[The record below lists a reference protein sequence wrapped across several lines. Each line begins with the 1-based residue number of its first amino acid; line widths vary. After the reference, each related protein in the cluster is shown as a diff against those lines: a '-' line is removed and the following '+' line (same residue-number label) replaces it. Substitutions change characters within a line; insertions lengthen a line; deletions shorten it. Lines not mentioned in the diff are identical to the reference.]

1 MMTVN
6 SIKTSTAGYPRI
18 GYEREWKKALE
29 QYWAGNSSVQQL
41 EQELARINDVRLT
54 VMRDAGIDLIPV
66 NDYSWYDH
74 VLDMTATFGLIP
86 SRFTYDGG
94 KVSADLLFALARG
107 TQDAVACEMTKW
119 FNTNYHYIVPEWEGK
134 APKLTEN
141 GPLQAYRQAKQAHY
155 IEGKPVIIG
164 PYTYVSFIKGIKKE
178 ERLHV
183 FRQFAE
189 VYSQLLSEL
198 ESEGVPVVQLDEPAF
213 VLEMP
218 TEHWRAVQ
226 EMYAELRKA
235 APSLRLWVQTYFD
248 AVSDYEAFA
257 SLPVDTLGLDFVHDK
272 GRNDAALRQFG
283 FPENKQLAIGI
294 IDGRNIWRTDLAA
307 AAAWLESVEGIVPKE
322 RWIIQPS
329 CSLLHVPLTAKRET
343 ELAEP
348 LQEALAFADEKLE
361 ETVQLAR
368 HFLNPGDESRAVLA
382 ASGARVE
389 AWRNEP
395 SRQRPQVVQAL
406 EELLRAEKEKG
417 IKRLP
422 FDERRALHRKRWP
435 SLPLLPTTT
444 IGSLPQTEDIRRSR
458 LRFRRGELNA
468 QLYEAYLQE
477 EMTRWIRIQEAI
489 GIDVLVHGELERTDM
504 VEYFGEKLDG
514 FAFTKFG
521 WVQSYGSRCVKPPV
535 LYGDVA
541 FTEPMTVK
549 ETAFAQSLTSQPVKG
564 MLTGPVTIL
573 NWSFVRDDIP
583 REQSAFQLA
592 YALRQEIAAL
602 EKSGIGMIQVD
613 EPAVKE
619 GMPLKGEDAVYYTDW
634 AVLAFWLATG
644 EAAPETQIHTHM
656 CYCDFS
662 DMVDTIRKMDADVI
676 SLETARSG
684 GDMIATL
691 EKQSYEL
698 GIGLGVYDIHSPRV
712 PSIEEIERI
721 IEQALRVL
729 PVETFWINP
738 DCGLK
743 TRREQETVMAL
754 INMVQATK
762 LVRARHHAPEA
773 SETPTEV

>member
-1 MMTVN
+1 MMTVH

-18 GYEREWKKALE
+18 GYDREWKKALE

-41 EQELARINDVRLT
+41 EEELARINDVRLKT
-54 VMRDAGIDLIPV
+54 MQDAGIDLIPV

-86 SRFTYDGG
+86 SRFAYDGG
-94 KVSADLLFALARG
+94 EVNADLLFALARG

-134 APKLTEN
+134 APQLTVN
-141 GPLQAYRQAKQAHY
+141 RPLQAYRQAKQIHG

-164 PYTYVSFIKGIKKE
+164 PYTYVRFIKGIKPE
-178 ERLHV
+178 ERLNV
-183 FRQFAE
+183 LRQFVG
-189 VYSQLLSEL
+189 VYGQLLSEL
-198 ESEGVPVVQLDEPAF
+198 EREGVQAVQLDEPAF
-213 VLEMP
+213 VLEVP
-218 TEHWRAVQ
+218 SDHWTAVK
-226 EMYAELRKA
+226 EVYAELRKA
-235 APSLRLWVQTYFD
+235 APSLSLWVQTYFD
-248 AVSDYEAFA
+248 AVSDYEAFV
-257 SLPVDTLGLDFVHDK
+257 SLPVDTLGLDFVHDR
-272 GRNDAALRQFG
+272 GRNEAALRQFG
-283 FPENKQLAIGI
+283 FPAQKQLAVGI

-307 AAAWLESVEGIVPKE
+307 AAVWLESVEEIVPKE

-329 CSLLHVPLTAKRET
+329 CSLLHVPLTAERET
-343 ELAEP
+343 ELPAP
-348 LQEALAFADEKLE
+348 VREALAFADEKLE
-361 ETVQLAR
+361 ETALLAR
-368 HFLNPGDESRAVLA
+368 HFSSPSEETRAALA
-382 ASGARVE
+382 ESGARVQ
-389 AWRNEP
+389 AWRTEP

-417 IKRLP
+417 IERLP
-422 FDERRALHRKRWP
+422 FEERKELQRKRWP

-444 IGSLPQTEDIRRSR
+444 IGSMPQTADIRRAR
-458 LRFRRGELNA
+458 LRFRKGEWDA
-468 QLYEAYLQE
+468 KTYETYLEE
-477 EMTRWIRIQEAI
+477 EMTRWIRIQEEI
-489 GIDVLVHGELERTDM
+489 GIDVLVHGEFERTDM

-541 FTEPMTVK
+541 FTEAMTVK

-583 REQSAFQLA
+583 REQAAFQLA

-602 EKSGIGMIQVD
+602 ETAGIGMIQVD

-619 GMPLKGEDAVYYTDW
+619 GMPLKAEDAVYYTDW
-634 AVLAFWLATG
+634 AVLAFRLATCG
-644 EAAPETQIHTHM
+644 AAPETQVHTHM

-691 EKQSYEL
+691 EEQRYEL

-712 PSIEEIERI
+712 PAVEEIDRI

-743 TRREQETVMAL
+743 TRREPETVAAL
-754 INMVQATK
+754 RNMVEATK
-762 LVRARHHAPEA
+762 LARARHEA
-773 SETPTEV
+773 AVSTEA

>member
-1 MMTVN
+1 MMTAN

-18 GYEREWKKALE
+18 GYDREWKKALE
-29 QYWAGNSSVQQL
+29 QYWAGNSSAEQL
-41 EQELARINDVRLT
+41 EDELERINDVRLKT
-54 VMRDAGIDLIPV
+54 MQEAGIDLIPV
-66 NDYSWYDH
+66 NDYTWYDH

-86 SRFTYDGG
+86 SRFSYNGG
-94 KVSADLLFALARG
+94 EVSADLLFALARG

-134 APKLTEN
+134 APQLTVN
-141 GPLQAYRQAKQAHY
+141 RPLQAYRRAKQAHG

-164 PYTYVSFIKGIKKE
+164 PYTYVRFIKGIKPE
-178 ERLHV
+178 ERLNV
-183 FRQFAE
+183 LRQFAG
-189 VYSQLLSEL
+189 VYGQLLSEL
-198 ESEGVPVVQLDEPAF
+198 EQEGVKTVQLDEPAF
-213 VLEMP
+213 VLEVP
-218 TEHWRAVQ
+218 HEHWPAVQ
-226 EMYAELRKA
+226 EIYAELRKA
-235 APSLRLWVQTYFD
+235 APSLSLWVQTYFD
-248 AVSDYEAFA
+248 AVSDYESFV

-272 GRNDAALRQFG
+272 GRNEAALRKFG
-283 FPENKQLAIGI
+283 FPEQKQLAIGI

-307 AAAWLESVEGIVPKE
+307 AAAWLESVEGIVPRE
-322 RWIIQPS
+322 RWIVQPS
-329 CSLLHVPLTAKRET
+329 CSLLHVPLTAKREI
-343 ELAEP
+343 ELPAP
-348 LQEALAFADEKLE
+348 VREALAFADEKLE
-361 ETVQLAR
+361 ETAALAR
-368 HFLNPGDESRAVLA
+368 HFSSPSEETRAVLTD
-382 ASGARVE
+382 SGARVQ

-406 EELLRAEKEKG
+406 EELLRTEKEKG
-417 IKRLP
+417 IERLP
-422 FDERRALHRKRWP
+422 FEERKELHRKRWP

-444 IGSLPQTEDIRRSR
+444 IGSMPQTADIRRAR
-458 LRFRRGELNA
+458 LRFRKGEWDA
-468 QLYEAYLQE
+468 KTYETYLE
-477 EMTRWIRIQEAI
+477 DEMTRWIRIQEEI
-489 GIDVLVHGELERTDM
+489 GIDVLVHGEFERTDM

-541 FTEPMTVK
+541 FTEAMTVK
-549 ETAFAQSLTSQPVKG
+549 ETAFAQSLTSHPVKG

-583 REQSAFQLA
+583 REQAAFQLA

-602 EKSGIGMIQVD
+602 EKAGIGMIQVD

-619 GMPLKGEDAVYYTDW
+619 GMPLKAEDAVYYTDW
-634 AVLAFWLATG
+634 AVLAFRLATCG
-644 EAAPETQIHTHM
+644 AAPETQVHTHM

-684 GDMIATL
+684 GDMIGTL

-712 PSIEEIERI
+712 PAVEEIDRI

-743 TRREQETVMAL
+743 TRREPETVAAL
-754 INMVQATK
+754 RNMVEATK
-762 LVRARHHAPEA
+762 LARARHAAAVSSEA
-773 SETPTEV
+773 